1 VLRGALAGI
10 VAAVVWASAE
20 PALGRLFRTPYS
32 DRRLLAGV
40 TGGSPAAALA
50 LHLANGAMFGALFE
64 RLGGRGP
71 MQGVVAAQIEN
82 VALWPAMAVVD
93 RIHPDRRSG
102 AWPPLVRNGRV
113 FAYEAT
119 THALFGAVL
128 GLLLPQEPGE

>member
-32 DRRLLAGV
+32 DRRLLAGL

-71 MQGVVAAQIEN
+71 KQGVVAAQIEN

-119 THALFGAVL
+119 THVLFGAVL